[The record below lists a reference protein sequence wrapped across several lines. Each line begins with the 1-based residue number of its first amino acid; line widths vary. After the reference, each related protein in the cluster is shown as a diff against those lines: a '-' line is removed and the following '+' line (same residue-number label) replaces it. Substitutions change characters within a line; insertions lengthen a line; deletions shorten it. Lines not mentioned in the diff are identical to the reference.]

1 MITLSKKLF
10 ESLMSQSSS
19 KIIIRQW
26 KIIQFLLNQGYVT
39 TTEIE
44 EYLYQQGIE
53 TAQRTI
59 QRDLNLLEKIFP
71 LESRRDCMP
80 HNWRWKKVE
89 TTVKGLSL
97 SQAVILHLV
106 NKELRDILPKHILTE
121 LNPLFEK
128 AKFITA
134 NKTMQNPEKSILDI
148 FSSDDHLGTMR
159 PSIVGQLINHIGDS
173 VNDMYRDI
181 FNLDEKEA
189 QPVLEQLA
197 VILEKN
203 ELPELAQALKEPNL
217 FTTKK

>member
-1 MITLSKKLF
+1 MITLGKKLF
-10 ESLMSQSSS
+10 EPLMSQSSS

-39 TTEIE
+39 TADIE
-44 EYLYQQGIE
+44 NHLYQQGIE

-71 LESRRDCMP
+71 LECRRDCMP
-80 HNWRWKKVE
+80 HNWRWKKTE
-89 TTVKGLSL
+89 TTIKGLSL

-106 NKELRDILPKHILTE
+106 NKELRDVLPQHILTE

-128 AKFITA
+128 AKLITA

-148 FSSDDHLGTMR
+148 FNSDDHLGAMR

-173 VNDMYRDI
+173 VNEMYRDVL
-181 FNLDEKEA
+181 NLDEKEA

-197 VILEKN
+197 VILETN
-203 ELPELAQALKEPNL
+203 ELPELAQALKQQ
-217 FTTKK
+217 K

>member
-1 MITLSKKLF
+1 
-10 ESLMSQSSS
+10 MSQQSS
-19 KIIIRQW
+19 KVITRQW

-71 LESRRDCMP
+71 LECRRDCMP
-80 HNWRWKKVE
+80 HNWRWKKTE
-89 TTVKGLSL
+89 TTIKGLSL

-106 NKELRDILPKHILTE
+106 NKELRDVLPQHILTE

-128 AKFITA
+128 AKLITA

-148 FSSDDHLGTMR
+148 FNSDDHLGAMR
-159 PSIVGQLINHIGDS
+159 PSILGQLINHIGDS
-173 VNDMYRDI
+173 VNEIYRDVL
-181 FNLDEKEA
+181 NLDEKEA

-197 VILEKN
+197 VILETN
-203 ELPELAQALKEPNL
+203 ELPELAQALKQQ
-217 FTTKK
+217 K

>member
-1 MITLSKKLF
+1 
-10 ESLMSQSSS
+10 MSQSSS

-59 QRDLNLLEKIFP
+59 QHDLNLLEKIFP
-71 LESRRDCMP
+71 LECRRDCMP
-80 HNWRWKKVE
+80 HNWRWKKTE

-106 NKELRDILPKHILTE
+106 NKELRDVLPQHILTE

-128 AKFITA
+128 AKLITA

-148 FSSDDHLGTMR
+148 FNSDDHLGAMR

-173 VNDMYRDI
+173 VNEMYRDVL
-181 FNLDEKEA
+181 NLDEKEA

-197 VILEKN
+197 VILETN
-203 ELPELAQALKEPNL
+203 ELPELAQALKQQ
-217 FTTKK
+217 K

>member
-1 MITLSKKLF
+1 
-10 ESLMSQSSS
+10 MSQSSS

-71 LESRRDCMP
+71 LECRRDCMP
-80 HNWRWKKVE
+80 HNWRWKKIE

-106 NKELRDILPKHILTE
+106 SKELRGVLPEHILIE

-128 AKFITA
+128 AKLITA

-148 FSSDDHLGTMR
+148 FNSDDHLGAMR
-159 PSIVGQLINHIGDS
+159 PSILGQLINHIGDS
-173 VNDMYRDI
+173 VNEIYRDVL
-181 FNLDEKEA
+181 NLDEKEA

-197 VILEKN
+197 VILETN
-203 ELPELAQALKEPNL
+203 ELPELAQALKQQ
-217 FTTKK
+217 K

>member
-1 MITLSKKLF
+1 MITLGKKLF

-53 TAQRTI
+53 TTQRTI

-71 LESRRDCMP
+71 LECRRDCMP
-80 HNWRWKKVE
+80 HNWRWKKTE
-89 TTVKGLSL
+89 TTIKGLSL

-106 NKELRDILPKHILTE
+106 NKELRDVLPQHILTE

-128 AKFITA
+128 AKLITA

-148 FSSDDHLGTMR
+148 FNSDDHLGAMR

-173 VNDMYRDI
+173 VNEMYRDVL
-181 FNLDEKEA
+181 NLDEKEA

-197 VILEKN
+197 VILETN
-203 ELPELAQALKEPNL
+203 ELPELAQALKQQ
-217 FTTKK
+217 K

>member
-59 QRDLNLLEKIFP
+59 QRDLNLLGKIFP
-71 LESRRDCMP
+71 LECRRDCMP
-80 HNWRWKKVE
+80 HNWRWKKTE

-106 NKELRDILPKHILTE
+106 NKELRDVLPQHILTE

-128 AKFITA
+128 AKLITA

-148 FSSDDHLGTMR
+148 FNSDDHLGAMR

-173 VNDMYRDI
+173 VNEIYRDVL
-181 FNLDEKEA
+181 NLDEKEA

-197 VILEKN
+197 VILETN
-203 ELPELAQALKEPNL
+203 ELPELAQALKQQ
-217 FTTKK
+217 K

>member
-1 MITLSKKLF
+1 MITLGKKLF
-10 ESLMSQSSS
+10 EPFMSQSSS

-71 LESRRDCMP
+71 LECRRDCMP
-80 HNWRWKKVE
+80 HNWRWKKTE

-106 NKELRDILPKHILTE
+106 NKELRDVLPQHILTE

-128 AKFITA
+128 AKLITA

-148 FSSDDHLGTMR
+148 FNSDDHLGAMR

-173 VNDMYRDI
+173 VNEMYRDVL
-181 FNLDEKEA
+181 NLDEKEA

-197 VILEKN
+197 VILETN
-203 ELPELAQALKEPNL
+203 ELPELAQALKQQ
-217 FTTKK
+217 K

>member
-1 MITLSKKLF
+1 
-10 ESLMSQSSS
+10 MSQSSS

-71 LESRRDCMP
+71 LECRRDCMP
-80 HNWRWKKVE
+80 HNWRWKKTE
-89 TTVKGLSL
+89 TTIKGLSL

-106 NKELRDILPKHILTE
+106 NKELRDVLPRHILTE

-128 AKFITA
+128 AKLITA

-148 FSSDDHLGTMR
+148 FNSDDHLGAMR

-173 VNDMYRDI
+173 VNEIYRDVL
-181 FNLDEKEA
+181 NLDEKEA

-197 VILEKN
+197 VILETN
-203 ELPELAQALKEPNL
+203 ELPELAQALKQQ
-217 FTTKK
+217 K

>member
-1 MITLSKKLF
+1 MITLGKKLF

-39 TTEIE
+39 TADIE
-44 EYLYQQGIE
+44 NHLYQQGIE

-71 LESRRDCMP
+71 LECRRDCMP
-80 HNWRWKKVE
+80 HNWRWKKTE
-89 TTVKGLSL
+89 TTIKGLSL

-106 NKELRDILPKHILTE
+106 NKELRDVLPQHILTE

-128 AKFITA
+128 AKLITA

-148 FSSDDHLGTMR
+148 FNSDDHLGAMR

-173 VNDMYRDI
+173 VNEMYRDVL
-181 FNLDEKEA
+181 NLDEKEA

-197 VILEKN
+197 VILETN
-203 ELPELAQALKEPNL
+203 ELPELAQALKQQ
-217 FTTKK
+217 K

>member
-1 MITLSKKLF
+1 MITLGKKLF
-10 ESLMSQSSS
+10 EPLMSQSSS

-71 LESRRDCMP
+71 LECRRDCMP
-80 HNWRWKKVE
+80 HNWRWKKTE
-89 TTVKGLSL
+89 TTIKGLSL

-106 NKELRDILPKHILTE
+106 NKELRDVLPQHILTE

-128 AKFITA
+128 AKLITA

-148 FSSDDHLGTMR
+148 FNSDDHLGAMR

-173 VNDMYRDI
+173 VNGIYRDVL
-181 FNLDEKEA
+181 NLDEKEA

-197 VILEKN
+197 IILETN
-203 ELPELAQALKEPNL
+203 QLPELAQALKQQ
-217 FTTKK
+217 K

>member
-1 MITLSKKLF
+1 MITLGKKLF

-71 LESRRDCMP
+71 LECRRDCMP
-80 HNWRWKKVE
+80 HNWRWKKTE
-89 TTVKGLSL
+89 TTIKGLSL

-106 NKELRDILPKHILTE
+106 NKELRDVLPQHILTE

-128 AKFITA
+128 AKLITA

-148 FSSDDHLGTMR
+148 FNSDDHLGAMR

-173 VNDMYRDI
+173 VNEIYRDVL
-181 FNLDEKEA
+181 NLDEKEA

-197 VILEKN
+197 IILETN
-203 ELPELAQALKEPNL
+203 QLPELAQALKQQ
-217 FTTKK
+217 K

>member
-1 MITLSKKLF
+1 
-10 ESLMSQSSS
+10 MSQSSS

-71 LESRRDCMP
+71 LECRRDCMP
-80 HNWRWKKVE
+80 HNWRWKKTE

-106 NKELRDILPKHILTE
+106 NKELRDVLPQHILTE

-128 AKFITA
+128 AKLITA

-148 FSSDDHLGTMR
+148 FNSDDHLGAMR

-173 VNDMYRDI
+173 VNEIYRDVL
-181 FNLDEKEA
+181 NLDEKEA
-189 QPVLEQLA
+189 QPVLQQLA
-197 VILEKN
+197 VILETN
-203 ELPELAQALKEPNL
+203 ELPELAQALKQQ
-217 FTTKK
+217 K

>member
-1 MITLSKKLF
+1 MITLGKKLF
-10 ESLMSQSSS
+10 EPLMSQSSS

-71 LESRRDCMP
+71 LECRRDCMP
-80 HNWRWKKVE
+80 HNWRWKKTE
-89 TTVKGLSL
+89 TTIKGLSL

-106 NKELRDILPKHILTE
+106 NKELRDVLPQHILTE

-128 AKFITA
+128 AKLITA

-148 FSSDDHLGTMR
+148 FNSDDHLGAMR

-173 VNDMYRDI
+173 VNEIYRDVL
-181 FNLDEKEA
+181 NLDEKEA

-197 VILEKN
+197 IILETN
-203 ELPELAQALKEPNL
+203 ELPELAQALKQQ
-217 FTTKK
+217 K

>member
-1 MITLSKKLF
+1 MIKLGKKLF

-59 QRDLNLLEKIFP
+59 QRDLNWLEKTFP
-71 LESRRDCMP
+71 LECRRDCMP
-80 HNWRWKKVE
+80 HNWRWKKTE
-89 TTVKGLSL
+89 TTIKGLSL

-106 NKELRDILPKHILTE
+106 NKELRDVLPQHILTE

-128 AKFITA
+128 AKLITA

-148 FSSDDHLGTMR
+148 FNSDDHLGAMR

-173 VNDMYRDI
+173 VNEIYRDVL
-181 FNLDEKEA
+181 NPDEKEA
-189 QPVLEQLA
+189 QPVLQQLA
-197 VILEKN
+197 VILETN
-203 ELPELAQALKEPNL
+203 ELPELAQALKQQ
-217 FTTKK
+217 K

>member
-1 MITLSKKLF
+1 MITLGKKRF
-10 ESLMSQSSS
+10 EPFMSQQSS
-19 KIIIRQW
+19 KVITRQW

-71 LESRRDCMP
+71 LECRRDCMP
-80 HNWRWKKVE
+80 HNWRWKKTE
-89 TTVKGLSL
+89 TTIKGLSL

-106 NKELRDILPKHILTE
+106 NKELRDVLPQHILTE

-128 AKFITA
+128 AKLITA

-148 FSSDDHLGTMR
+148 FNSDDHLGAMR

-173 VNDMYRDI
+173 VNEMYRDVL
-181 FNLDEKEA
+181 NLDEKEA

-197 VILEKN
+197 VILETN
-203 ELPELAQALKEPNL
+203 ELPELAQALKQQ
-217 FTTKK
+217 K

>member
-1 MITLSKKLF
+1 MITLNKKLLEPF
-10 ESLMSQSSS
+10 MSQSSS

-71 LESRRDCMP
+71 LECRRDCMP
-80 HNWRWKKVE
+80 HNWRWKKTE
-89 TTVKGLSL
+89 TTIKGLSL

-106 NKELRDILPKHILTE
+106 NKELRDVLPQHILTE

-128 AKFITA
+128 AKLITA

-148 FSSDDHLGTMR
+148 FNSDDHLGAMR

-173 VNDMYRDI
+173 VNEMYRDVL
-181 FNLDEKEA
+181 NLDEKEA

-197 VILEKN
+197 VILETN
-203 ELPELAQALKEPNL
+203 ELPELAQALKQQ
-217 FTTKK
+217 K